1 MWVFTASHV
10 RKFFTESVGQ
20 KTPAPQLRPSQAKF
34 FQPYLGCHSHL
45 CDLHYIL
52 SLAVTIKMQPLKSP
66 RTADDSGFPFNNLE
80 EFWIMEQYNHLIT
93 NLFSNRL
100 LELVVIKSFLILLK
114 IIFNILQHLNFLIS
128 AETTSAP
135 SDKFLAWFNAWIP
148 SYFLEDV
155 SQVIHPD
162 LSSSHLHSKARI
174 PSSPYSVTMCPLPLL
189 GTEEVPRVNIFFS
202 A

>member
-1 MWVFTASHV
+1 MGGGTRDGRWTGNTETNAVRCPLPTQKVVMWVFTASHV

-34 FQPYLGCHSHL
+34 LQPYLGCHSHL

-52 SLAVTIKMQPLKSP
+52 SLAVKIKMQPLKSP
-66 RTADDSGFPFNNLE
+66 RTADDSGFPFNKLE

-135 SDKFLAWFNAWIP
+135 SDKFLA
-148 SYFLEDV
+148 
-155 SQVIHPD
+155 
-162 LSSSHLHSKARI
+162 
-174 PSSPYSVTMCPLPLL
+174 
-189 GTEEVPRVNIFFS
+189 
-202 A
+202 